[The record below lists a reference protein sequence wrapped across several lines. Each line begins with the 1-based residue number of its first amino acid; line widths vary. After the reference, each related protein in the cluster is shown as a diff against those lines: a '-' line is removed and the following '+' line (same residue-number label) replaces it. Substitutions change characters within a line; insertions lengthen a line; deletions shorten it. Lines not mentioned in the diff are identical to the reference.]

1 MTARHRIAGPARSR
15 GLTLIELAVTIALVG
30 ILAVMVVQF
39 VYPVRAY
46 IDVSRRAALADTAD
60 VALRRIRRDL
70 RLALPN
76 SVRVTTA
83 SGVVYLEFLLV
94 RVGGRYRYEA
104 AGSSASGCPTGAGA
118 SVAED
123 LLQFGASDN
132 CFKTIGNLYSPSANI
147 SQIVNNSDY
156 VVVFNLQPGTDKADA
171 YQQTTGAGN
180 CGSACNKVQITG
192 RANLTN
198 EDRIEFSGGNT
209 FTYESP
215 GRRFYVVEGAVT
227 YACDKAAGTLTRY
240 WGYTIAG
247 TQPTPPSPP
256 VGNTALLAN
265 NVSDCL
271 ITYDNVVSAANMGAG
286 LVSMWL
292 QLRATASD
300 GTAENVN
307 LYHAVHVNNVP

>member
-1 MTARHRIAGPARSR
+1 MIGRRTRPVRSR

-39 VYPVRAY
+39 IHPVRAY

-60 VALRRIRRDL
+60 GALRRIRRDL

-76 SVRVTTA
+76 SVRVTTV

-104 AGSSASGCPTGAGA
+104 AASSTSGCPAGAGT
-118 SVAED
+118 SVTED
-123 LLQFGASDN
+123 LLQFGAADT
-132 CFKTIGNLYSPSANI
+132 CFKTIGNLYNPAANI

-171 YQQTTGAGN
+171 YQTS
-180 CGSACNKVQITG
+180 CGSACNRSQVTG
-192 RANLTN
+192 KANLTN
-198 EDRIEFSGGNT
+198 EDRIQFNSNT

-215 GRRFYVVEGAVT
+215 GRRFYVIEGPVT
-227 YACDKAAGTLTRY
+227 YACDKANGTLTRY
-240 WGYTIAG
+240 WGYAISAS
-247 TQPTPPSPP
+247 QPTPPGGS
-256 VGNTALLAN
+256 TALLAN
-265 NVSDCL
+265 NVNDCL
-271 ITYDNVVSAANMGAG
+271 FTYDNVVSAANMGAG

-292 QLRATASD
+292 KLRALGSD
-300 GTAENVN
+300 GAAEDVN